1 MEQQIHINYS
11 KEKIIFYLIS
21 NEIVNYENY
30 AYIIK
35 FLIENYEHEYLLKL
49 ISNENF
55 ARKETLKIIYCI
67 KEKQI

>member
-55 ARKETLKIIYCI
+55 ARKETLKIIYSI

>member
-55 ARKETLKIIYCI
+55 ARKETLKIIYSI
-67 KEKQI
+67 KDKQI

>member
-55 ARKETLKIIYCI
+55 ARKET
-67 KEKQI
+67 

>member
-55 ARKETLKIIYCI
+55 ARKETPKIIYCI